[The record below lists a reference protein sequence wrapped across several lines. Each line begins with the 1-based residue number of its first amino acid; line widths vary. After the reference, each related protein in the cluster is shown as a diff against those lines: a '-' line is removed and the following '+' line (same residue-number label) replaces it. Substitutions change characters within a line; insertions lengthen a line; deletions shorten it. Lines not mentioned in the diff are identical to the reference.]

1 MFTWNLMFVS
11 QKRLEDTL
19 SQRMVGDGEDKDVL
33 VRIHTAIHTAEEA
46 VDLAAFVKRLIPN
59 ARILGTS
66 TSAIISGGK
75 LIHDQCLISIT
86 QMDEGGVRAARIP
99 TVAADGSA
107 IPAEALCDRTAEQ
120 LVGNDTKLLFAFAPE
135 RYRDIERFVTVSNAR
150 MPGVQ
155 MAGGVVDQNDIIGDA
170 GFVFDENGW
179 SGDEMILAALGG
191 DALECLADFATGVQV
206 VGDLHEITG
215 VRGDRILEID
225 GKPTAA
231 FIHEGI
237 GEAICTRTEI
247 GFYFPLAYRIDD
259 MDVPFAYGYLGDE
272 GLGVNHNVTAGR
284 MIRRGFFYDRKIIS
298 DNRAMFGRME
308 SFEKGEA
315 LFA

>member
-179 SGDEMILAALGG
+179 SGDEMTG
-191 DALECLADFATGVQV
+191 ATASSRSTESRRRRSSTRASARRSAPGRRSAS
-206 VGDLHEITG
+206 TF
-215 VRGDRILEID
+215 RW
-225 GKPTAA
+225 PTAST
-231 FIHEGI
+231 IWTCPSPT
-237 GEAICTRTEI
+237 AISGTRGWASTTMS
-247 GFYFPLAYRIDD
+247 PR
-259 MDVPFAYGYLGDE
+259 
-272 GLGVNHNVTAGR
+272 AG
-284 MIRRGFFYDRKIIS
+284 
-298 DNRAMFGRME
+298 
-308 SFEKGEA
+308 
-315 LFA
+315 